1 MNDKPIRQQTFLQ
14 GTAVLAMA
22 TVLVKLMGFLFKVP
36 LNNIIGDTGF
46 GYFNTAYDVY
56 NVLLMIST
64 TGLPVAMSRMIS
76 EAKTLGNFAQ
86 IRRISSLPSAIVW
99 AKSRAIFD
107 VSRKMRYDRY
117 DIEL

>member
-1 MNDKPIRQQTFLQ
+1 MNDQPIKKQTFLQ

-36 LNNIIGDTGF
+36 LNNIIGEDGF

-76 EAKTLGNFAQ
+76 EAQTLGNHAQ
-86 IRRISSLPSAIVW
+86 IIAEQVYDGIVFRRLLGIGENGLCGIG
-99 AKSRAIFD
+99 D
-107 VSRKMRYDRY
+107 
-117 DIEL
+117 